1 VLVCGDSI
9 TLAVVKRPET
19 RCPGRLVGIEGRFAE
34 LAVEGRHPIG
44 RGALVEFETKETLYL
59 GQVESSEAGD
69 TEQRLR
75 VNVEHSLDLEKAAWI
90 QKLWNAN

>member
-1 VLVCGDSI
+1 
-9 TLAVVKRPET
+9 
-19 RCPGRLVGIEGRFAE
+19 LVGIEGRFAE
-34 LAVEGRHPIG
+34 LAVEGPDPIG

-59 GQVESSEAGD
+59 GEVESSEAGD

>member
-1 VLVCGDSI
+1 MSGDRIS
-9 TLAVVKRPET
+9 LAVINSPEI
-19 RCPGRLVGIEGRFAE
+19 RFPGRLVGIEGKSAE
-34 LAVEGRHPIG
+34 LAVEGPHPIG

-59 GQVESSEAGD
+59 GEVESSEAGD

-75 VNVEHSLDLEKAAWI
+75 VTVEHSLDLEKAAWI